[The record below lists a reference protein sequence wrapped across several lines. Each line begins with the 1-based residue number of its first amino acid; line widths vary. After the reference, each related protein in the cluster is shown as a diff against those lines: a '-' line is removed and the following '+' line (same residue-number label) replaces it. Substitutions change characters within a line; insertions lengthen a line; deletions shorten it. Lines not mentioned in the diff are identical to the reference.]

1 MNIIDRPELAGL
13 TTLRLGGRAIA
24 AIRLDS
30 LDDCEKLPEALRLTG
45 GSAHVLGGGSN
56 LLVHDGDLPITVIRP
71 LMGSRNAEG
80 RPAEPEILGTEEGPD
95 GRYALLRV
103 GAGMRMPFLLSW
115 TVKRGLAGFEGL
127 VSATELPEVD
137 ADGMSPVAESGEDLL
152 RNVMSDITEI
162 RKIAGIEPSRLILYT
177 TSSWKRDVM
186 SYALEMMA
194 DGKLTVP
201 DLTKRCMSQD
211 HIKRN
216 GKAASELA
224 KKVAVE
230 FGRSTIEAKRVI
242 VDLDENAMF
251 SAAAAFLTEE
261 TGIPVEV
268 YSADAEGLYDPQNKA
283 RQAAPGR
290 PAIYLE

>member
-1 MNIIDRPELAGL
+1 M
-13 TTLRLGGRAIA
+13 
-24 AIRLDS
+24 
-30 LDDCEKLPEALRLTG
+30 C
-45 GSAHVLGGGSN
+45 
-56 LLVHDGDLPITVIRP
+56 
-71 LMGSRNAEG
+71 
-80 RPAEPEILGTEEGPD
+80 
-95 GRYALLRV
+95 
-103 GAGMRMPFLLSW
+103 
-115 TVKRGLAGFEGL
+115 
-127 VSATELPEVD
+127 
-137 ADGMSPVAESGEDLL
+137 
-152 RNVMSDITEI
+152 ITEI

-230 FGRSTIEAKRVI
+230 FGRSTVEAKSVI